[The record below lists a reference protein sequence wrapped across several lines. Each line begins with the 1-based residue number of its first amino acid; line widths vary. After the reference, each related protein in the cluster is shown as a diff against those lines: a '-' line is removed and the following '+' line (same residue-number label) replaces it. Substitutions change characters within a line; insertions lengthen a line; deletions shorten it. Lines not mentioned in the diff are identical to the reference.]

1 MTEMGAS
8 DGWLTKHVGGCRL
21 YGCSCRG
28 SVALTEQGLLKGTLE
43 VNEVERVS
51 ACSYRKGMIKFNAIL
66 L

>member
-8 DGWLTKHVGGCRL
+8 DCWLTKHVGCRL

-43 VNEVERVS
+43 VNELERVS
-51 ACSYRKGMIKFNAIL
+51 TSSYREGMIQFNGIL

>member
-8 DGWLTKHVGGCRL
+8 DRWFTKHVGCRL

-43 VNEVERVS
+43 VNE
-51 ACSYRKGMIKFNAIL
+51 
-66 L
+66 